1 MHNLLHL
8 FGGASILFISKSG
21 KRLTM
26 LYNDDNTRVHRL
38 RGASLWWGLL
48 WSQPAV
54 PPWEGWRKDVREESL
69 GIFLLICSDIVAKN
83 QDSEIKTSNNP
94 VKKTTACPLAGGSRW
109 LICIIQNWCKSPIVL
124 VQNKLAYYPRFL
136 GFLFFFILR
145 ISPKHL
151 RWE

>member
-54 PPWEGWRKDVREESL
+54 PPWEGWRKDVREESQ
-69 GIFLLICSDIVAKN
+69 GIFFLIFSDIVAKN
-83 QDSEIKTSNNP
+83 QDSEIKTSKQSGQENYCRP
-94 VKKTTACPLAGGSRW
+94 IALLVKA
-109 LICIIQNWCKSPIVL
+109 
-124 VQNKLAYYPRFL
+124 
-136 GFLFFFILR
+136 
-145 ISPKHL
+145 H
-151 RWE
+151 

>member
-1 MHNLLHL
+1 MTLKRTFHAQSI
-8 FGGASILFISKSG
+8 ASIWWGFHSIHIKSG
-21 KRLTM
+21 KRLTL

-83 QDSEIKTSNNP
+83 QDSEIKTSNNL
-94 VKKTTACPLAGGSRW
+94 VKKTW
-109 LICIIQNWCKSPIVL
+109 LEDL
-124 VQNKLAYYPRFL
+124 DD
-136 GFLFFFILR
+136 
-145 ISPKHL
+145 
-151 RWE
+151 